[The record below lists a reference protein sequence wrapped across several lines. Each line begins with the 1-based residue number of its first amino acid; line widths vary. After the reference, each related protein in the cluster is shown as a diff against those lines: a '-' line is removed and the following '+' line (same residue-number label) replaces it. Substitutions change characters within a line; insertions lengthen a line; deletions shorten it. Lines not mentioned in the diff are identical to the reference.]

1 MGTRAYRER
10 ERREFE
16 AEKME
21 MTKVLADNVR
31 VEMGIELL
39 GDDMEKNGG
48 GNKGK
53 GKEGVVVKKTLERRE
68 DDA

>member
-16 AEKME
+16 REKE
-21 MTKVLADNVR
+21 VGMTRVLADNVR

-39 GDDMEKNGG
+39 GEEG
-48 GNKGK
+48 KGK
-53 GKEGVVVKKTLERRE
+53 EMGKEGVVVKTSLLRRE
-68 DDA
+68 EDA